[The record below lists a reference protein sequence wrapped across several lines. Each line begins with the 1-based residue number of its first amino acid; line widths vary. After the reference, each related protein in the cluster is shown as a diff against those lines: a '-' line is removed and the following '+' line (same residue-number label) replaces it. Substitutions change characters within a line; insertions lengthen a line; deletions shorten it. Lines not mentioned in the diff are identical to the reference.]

1 MVCLTNEQS
10 FDDFTM
16 EPFTDQDWSELN
28 DLLDDDEQTT
38 IQPINLENVFAEE
51 DNSETSDSDSDDSEL
66 AEMWD
71 SDSDDSEFE
80 GQILECRYFPTLTIP
95 QLENLAAS
103 AYHDRN
109 PAQLSEVLDP
119 IARQWNV
126 ASDSIKNELISF
138 HEDMDNGLWVH
149 QIQFLKQI
157 KNK

>member
-1 MVCLTNEQS
+1 MPTNEQS
-10 FDDFTM
+10 FDDFSM

-28 DLLDDDEQTT
+28 DILNDDEQTT

-51 DNSETSDSDSDDSEL
+51 ENSDTSDSDSDSDSDDSEL
-66 AEMWD
+66 AEMW
-71 SDSDDSEFE
+71 EKNL
-80 GQILECRYFPTLTIP
+80 LEDVYFPTLTVV

-119 IARQWNV
+119 IALQFNV
-126 ASDSIKNELISF
+126 TSDSIKNELISF

-149 QIQFLKQI
+149 QIQNLKQI

>member
-51 DNSETSDSDSDDSEL
+51 DNSETSDSDSD
-66 AEMWD
+66 
-71 SDSDDSEFE
+71 SDDSEFE
-80 GQILECRYFPTLTIP
+80 GQILEDVYFPTLTIA

-109 PAQLSEVLDP
+109 PAQLSEVIDP
-119 IARQWNV
+119 IARQFNV

-149 QIQFLKQI
+149 QIQILKQI

>member
-51 DNSETSDSDSDDSEL
+51 DNSDTSDSDSDDSEL

-71 SDSDDSEFE
+71 SDSDSDDSEFE
-80 GQILECRYFPTLTIP
+80 GQILEDVYFPTLTIV

-109 PAQLSEVLDP
+109 PAQLSEVLEP
-119 IARQWNV
+119 IARQFNV

-149 QIQFLKQI
+149 QIKH
-157 KNK
+157 K

>member
-1 MVCLTNEQS
+1 MPTNEQS
-10 FDDFTM
+10 FDDFSM

-28 DLLDDDEQTT
+28 DILNDDEQTT

-51 DNSETSDSDSDDSEL
+51 ENSDTSDSDSDSDSDDSEL
-66 AEMWD
+66 AEMW
-71 SDSDDSEFE
+71 EKNL
-80 GQILECRYFPTLTIP
+80 LEDVYFPTLTIV

-119 IARQWNV
+119 IALQFNV
-126 ASDSIKNELISF
+126 TSDSIKNELISF

-149 QIQFLKQI
+149 QIQNLKQI

>member
-51 DNSETSDSDSDDSEL
+51 DNSETSDSDSDDSE
-66 AEMWD
+66 
-71 SDSDDSEFE
+71 FE
-80 GQILECRYFPTLTIP
+80 GQILECRYFPTLTIA

-119 IARQWNV
+119 IAREWNV

-138 HEDMDNGLWVH
+138 HEDMDNGL
-149 QIQFLKQI
+149 
-157 KNK
+157 

>member
-51 DNSETSDSDSDDSEL
+51 ENSDTSDSDSDSDSDDSEL

-71 SDSDDSEFE
+71 SDSDSDSDSDDSEFE
-80 GQILECRYFPTLTIP
+80 GQILEDVYFPTLTIV

-109 PAQLSEVLDP
+109 PAQLSEVLEP
-119 IARQWNV
+119 IARQFNV

-138 HEDMDNGLWVH
+138 HEDMDNGL
-149 QIQFLKQI
+149 
-157 KNK
+157 

>member
-16 EPFTDQDWSELN
+16 ESFTDQDWSELN

-51 DNSETSDSDSDDSEL
+51 DNSDTSDSDSDDSEL

-80 GQILECRYFPTLTIP
+80 GQILECRYFPTLTIA

-119 IARQWNV
+119 IAREWNV

-138 HEDMDNGLWVH
+138 HEDMDNGL
-149 QIQFLKQI
+149 
-157 KNK
+157 

>member
-1 MVCLTNEQS
+1 MVCLMPTNDQS

-51 DNSETSDSDSDDSEL
+51 DNSDTSDSDS
-66 AEMWD
+66 D

-80 GQILECRYFPTLTIP
+80 GQILEDVYFPTLTIV

-119 IARQWNV
+119 IARQFNV

-138 HEDMDNGLWVH
+138 HKDMDNGL
-149 QIQFLKQI
+149 
-157 KNK
+157 

>member
-28 DLLDDDEQTT
+28 DLLDDDEQST

-51 DNSETSDSDSDDSEL
+51 DNSETSDSDSD
-66 AEMWD
+66 

-80 GQILECRYFPTLTIP
+80 GQILEDVYFPTLTIV

-109 PAQLSEVLDP
+109 PAQLSEVIDP
-119 IARQWNV
+119 IALQFDV
-126 ASDSIKNELISF
+126 TSDSIKNELISF
-138 HEDMDNGLWVH
+138 HEDMDNGL
-149 QIQFLKQI
+149 
-157 KNK
+157 